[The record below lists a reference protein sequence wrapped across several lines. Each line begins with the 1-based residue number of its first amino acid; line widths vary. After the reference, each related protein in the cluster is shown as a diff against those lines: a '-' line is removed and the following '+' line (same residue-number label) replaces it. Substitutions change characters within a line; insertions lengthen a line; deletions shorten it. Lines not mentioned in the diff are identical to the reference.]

1 VVPGVFKQLVY
12 VLTKVVRLGSVE
24 ASEEQGRGGRSLLS
38 LASEVAAAYVSNNS
52 ARSEDIPDL
61 IAQIYR
67 TLSCLSEGR
76 SVGGGLGTALRPA
89 VPIERSVTQDY
100 IICLEDGKKLK
111 MLKRHLRATYNLTP
125 ELYRERWRLPADYP
139 MVAPSYARK
148 RSHLAKANGLG
159 QNGVSRYSRA
169 I

>member
-1 VVPGVFKQLVY
+1 LVFA
-12 VLTKVVRLGSVE
+12 LTKVLRLGSVE
-24 ASEEQGRGGRSLLS
+24 AEKEQGRGGRSLLS

-76 SVGGGLGTALRPA
+76 TVGGLGTALRPA

-100 IICLEDGKKLK
+100 IVCLEDGKKLK

-159 QNGVSRYSRA
+159 QSSVSRFSRA
-169 I
+169 V